1 MSLQPEA
8 IAEIPQAT
16 IRVAKAAFPNGNL
29 YMQMRDQLGTIYQ
42 DIDFKNL
49 FPASRSTSRKSLA
62 AGSRARLSVR

>member
-1 MSLQPEA
+1 MSLQPRA

-42 DIDFKNL
+42 DTEFEDL
-49 FPASRSTSRKSLA
+49 FPPCGQQAETPWRLA
-62 AGSRARLSVR
+62 LVLVFQFV